1 VFNSAEKPLKLKKIS
16 KTIKNEQDFFI
27 ISFNPFVAFGNIMF
41 HPLDK
46 DILVGG
52 FVKQFIMGQR
62 WISESEP
69 ELGLGVIVE
78 VEGKTVTCFFP
89 AAKVDR
95 RYGLQTAPLR
105 RIRFMIGDEVKG
117 QGGETFLVEE
127 ALESHGIITYKGEG
141 KILPESQLAD
151 TLSFSKPEER
161 LFAGNIDSNELF
173 RLRYDVLLNQ
183 RKLFISPIRGFTG
196 PRLSLIPHQMY
207 VASEVA
213 KRTRPRVLLAD
224 EVGLGKTIEAGL
236 ILHHLILTGKVE
248 RCLILVPDSLVYQW
262 FVEMLRK
269 FQLTFTTI
277 NHDSGL
283 ERGERPFDDGQ
294 LFIASLKYMM
304 KEDWLLEQAIDS
316 KWDLLVVDEAHQLRW
331 APDNSSMEYDFV
343 TALSK
348 DTPGVLL
355 LSGTPEI
362 LGLGGHYARLHL
374 LDSNRFHDFNKF
386 VEETMAYKPVS
397 ELANKLIDGNKLSAT
412 DKSSLKNMLGVS
424 IDDSDRQKA
433 LQMLVD
439 RHGTGRIYF
448 RNTRKTMATYSEFFP
463 KRVLHQHPLELG
475 KSKNPDR
482 KILELKAAWLGKFLE
497 DHKPEK
503 TLLIC
508 HDKDV
513 VLELEK
519 VLKDK
524 TTAKIAFF
532 HSGMN
537 LMNRDRQ
544 AAYFADPEGADILLS
559 TEIGSEGRNFEFAQH
574 LILFDLP
581 KLPDLLEQ
589 RIGRLDRIGQK
600 NDINIHVP
608 YIERSTDE
616 LLMRWYH
623 QGFNAFESSPRGATE
638 LYATVRPE
646 LLKLLALV
654 EEGDFPEEEFQ
665 TFLQKT
671 GSLHNEIEKKLEEG
685 QDKLVEINSF
695 NHDKAM
701 SFMQELKASDDSAD
715 LREFMLSLFN
725 QLGVETE
732 DMNDP
737 DTFFIR
743 PGDNMYLP
751 HFPGLANEGMTVTF
765 KRENALKRE
774 DMTFLSWDH
783 PMVLGIM
790 DFISS
795 KEMGN
800 VTIASWKNPSKESF
814 LFEGYYLLNCIA
826 DKKLQIQ
833 KWFPP
838 TPLRVLLNA
847 QMQDMT
853 AKLPKKFIDEGTQS
867 LDSEKR
873 AQLKEL
879 PKDFIKECIK
889 KGKELSIQ
897 RAKQYKDKFKDEML
911 KNMNAEI
918 ERLEALRK
926 VNPTVSE
933 TEVLMLKFNRDNLVK
948 AMDKA
953 ELSLDSLRLIIN

>member
-1 VFNSAEKPLKLKKIS
+1 
-16 KTIKNEQDFFI
+16 
-27 ISFNPFVAFGNIMF
+27 M
-41 HPLDK
+41 
-46 DILVGG
+46 
-52 FVKQFIMGQR
+52 KQFIIGQR

-69 ELGLGVIVE
+69 ELGLGVIIE

-95 RYGLQTAPLR
+95 RYGLATAPLR
-105 RIRFMIGDEVKG
+105 RIRFIVGDEVKAQDG
-117 QGGETFLVEE
+117 STFLVE
-127 ALESHGIITYKGEG
+127 ALTETAGLVTYSGQG
-141 KILPESQLAD
+141 KTLPETKLAD

-161 LFAGNIDSNELF
+161 LFAGNIDSNNLF
-173 RLRYDVLLNQ
+173 KLRYDVLLNS
-183 RKLFISPIRGFTG
+183 RKLFISPIRGFVG
-196 PRLSLIPHQMY
+196 PKLSVIPHQMY
-207 VASEVA
+207 VAHEVA
-213 KRTRPRVLLAD
+213 KRARPRVLLAD

-236 ILHHLILTGKVE
+236 ILHNLILTGRVE
-248 RCLILVPDSLVYQW
+248 RALILVPDSLVYQW

-277 NHDSGL
+277 NHDSKL
-283 ERGERPFDDGQ
+283 ERGDRPFEDGQ
-294 LFIASLKYMM
+294 LFVASLKYLMR
-304 KEDWLLEQAIDS
+304 EDWLMEQAMES

-331 APDNSSMEYDFV
+331 TPENSSMEYDFV
-343 TALSK
+343 AALSK
-348 DTPGVLL
+348 HTPGVLL

-374 LDSNRFHDFNKF
+374 LDPNRFHDFNQF
-386 VEETMAYKPVS
+386 VEETMGYRPIS
-397 ELANKLIDGNKLSAT
+397 ELANKLISGKALTADEKKTLKNKLGI
-412 DKSSLKNMLGVS
+412 DMEGVER
-424 IDDSDRQKA
+424 DAA

-439 RHGTGRIYF
+439 RHGTGRVYF
-448 RNTRKTMATYSEFFP
+448 RNTRKTMALFQEFFP
-463 KRVLHQHPLELG
+463 KRLFQKYPLKLG
-475 KSKNPDR
+475 KTKNPE
-482 KILELKAAWLGKFLE
+482 KKLLEMKSQWLATFVAQ
-497 DHKPEK
+497 HKGAK

-508 HDKDV
+508 HEKETV
-513 VLELEK
+513 VELEK
-519 VLKDK
+519 ALKELS
-524 TTAKIAFF
+524 TAKVAFF

-559 TEIGSEGRNFEFAQH
+559 TEIGSEGRNFEFAKH
-574 LILFDLP
+574 LVLFDLP

-600 NDINIHVP
+600 NDIHIHVP
-608 YIERSTDE
+608 YLEGSEEE

-623 QGFNAFESSPRGATE
+623 EGFNAFESSPRGGTE

-646 LLKLLALV
+646 LLALLERAQNGDDV
-654 EEGDFPEEEFQ
+654 EEDFKA
-665 TFLQKT
+665 FLAKT
-671 GSLHNEIEKKLEEG
+671 QELHQGIETKLEEG

-695 NHDKAM
+695 HHERAM
-701 SFMQELKASDDSAD
+701 TFVKEIKTVDESPELRDFMV
-715 LREFMLSLFN
+715 N
-725 QLGVETE
+725 IWTQLGVDVE

-751 HFPGLANEGMTVTF
+751 HFPGLENEGMTVTF
-765 KRENALKRE
+765 RRSNALTRE
-774 DMTFLSWDH
+774 DITFLSWDH

-800 VTIASWKNPSKESF
+800 ATIATWKSPSKENF
-814 LFEGYYLLNCIA
+814 LFEGFYLLSCVA
-826 DKKLQIQ
+826 EKKLQIQ

-838 TPLRVLLNA
+838 TPLRVLLNG
-847 QMQDMT
+847 QLQDLT
-853 AKLPKKFIDEGTQS
+853 QKLPKKFVDESTEGLSQ
-867 LDSEKR
+867 EKR
-873 AQLKEL
+873 AQLGDL
-879 PKDFIKECIK
+879 PKDFIKESIK
-889 KGKELSIQ
+889 RGKELCVA
-897 RAKQYKDKFKDEML
+897 RAKQYKDKFKEDML
-911 KNMNAEI
+911 KSFNAEI

-933 TEVLMLKFNRDNLVK
+933 TEILLLRFNRDSIAK

>member
-1 VFNSAEKPLKLKKIS
+1 
-16 KTIKNEQDFFI
+16 
-27 ISFNPFVAFGNIMF
+27 M
-41 HPLDK
+41 
-46 DILVGG
+46 
-52 FVKQFIMGQR
+52 KQFIIGQR

-78 VEGKTVTCFFP
+78 VEAKTVTCFFP

-95 RYGLQTAPLR
+95 RYGTQTAPLR
-105 RIRFMIGDEVKG
+105 RIKFVAGDEIKAQDG
-117 QGGETFLVEE
+117 TSFILENTTE
-127 ALESHGIITYKGEG
+127 AAGIVTYHGEG
-141 KILPESQLAD
+141 KILPESLLAD

-173 RLRYDVLLNQ
+173 KLRYDVLLNQ

-196 PRLSLIPHQMY
+196 PRLNVIPHQMY
-207 VASEVA
+207 VANEVT

-236 ILHHLILTGKVE
+236 ILHHLILTGRVE

-262 FVEMLRK
+262 FVEMLKK
-269 FQLTFTTI
+269 FQMTFTTI
-277 NHDSGL
+277 NHDSKL
-283 ERGERPFDDGQ
+283 ERGDRPFEDGQ
-294 LFIASLKYMM
+294 LFVASLKYLM
-304 KEDWLLEQAIDS
+304 KEDWLLEQAMDS

-331 APDNSSMEYDFV
+331 SPDNSSMEYDFV
-343 TALSK
+343 AALAKSS
-348 DTPGVLL
+348 PGVLL

-362 LGLGGHYARLHL
+362 LGLAGHYARLHL
-374 LDSNRFHDFNKF
+374 LDPNRFHDFNQF
-386 VEETMAYKPVS
+386 VEETTGYKPITD
-397 ELANKLIDGNKLSAT
+397 LANKLIKGQTLLAEDKKL
-412 DKSSLKNMLGVS
+412 LKAKLGVE
-424 IDDSDRQKA
+424 IEGLDKDKA

-439 RHGTGRIYF
+439 RHGTGRVYF
-448 RNTRKTMATYSEFFP
+448 RNTRKTMASYQEFFP
-463 KRVLHQHPLELG
+463 KRVLNSYPIKLG
-475 KSKNPDR
+475 KTKNPE
-482 KILELKAAWLGKFLE
+482 KKLFELKSQWLAEFVE
-497 DHKPEK
+497 NHKSDK

-508 HDKDV
+508 HDKEV
-513 VLELEK
+513 VVDLEK

-544 AAYFADPEGADILLS
+544 AAYFADPEGAHILLS
-559 TEIGSEGRNFEFAQH
+559 TEIGSEGRNFEFARH

-600 NDINIHVP
+600 NDIQIHVP
-608 YIERSTDE
+608 FVENSSEE

-623 QGFNAFESSPRGATE
+623 EGFDAFESSPRGGTE

-646 LLKLLALV
+646 LIELLQETEESGLPADKFKKFLKTTQ
-654 EEGDFPEEEFQ
+654 G
-665 TFLQKT
+665 
-671 GSLHNEIEKKLEEG
+671 LHQEIEKKLEEG
-685 QDKLVEINSF
+685 QDQLVEINSF
-695 NHDKAM
+695 HHGRAM
-701 SFMQELKASDDSAD
+701 EFVKELKTVDDSND
-715 LREFMLSLFN
+715 LRDFMINLFN
-725 QLGVETE
+725 QLGVDVE

-737 DTFFIR
+737 YTFFIR

-751 HFPGLANEGMTVTF
+751 HFPGLESEGMQITF
-765 KRENALKRE
+765 KRANALLK
-774 DMTFLSWDH
+774 DDTTFLTWDH
-783 PMVLGIM
+783 PMVIGIM

-800 VTIASWKNPSKESF
+800 STMASWRTASKEPF
-814 LFEGYYLLNCIA
+814 LFEGYFLLNCIA

-853 AKLPKKFIDEGTQS
+853 QKLPKKFLDENVES
-867 LDSEKR
+867 LDMEKR
-873 AQLKEL
+873 AQLKDL

-889 KGKELSIQ
+889 KGKELCIA
-897 RAKQYKDKFKDEML
+897 RAKQYKDKFKEDMV
-911 KNMNAEI
+911 KHMNAEI
-918 ERLEALRK
+918 ERLDALRK

-933 TEVLMLKFNRDNLVK
+933 TEILLLKYNRENMIK
-948 AMDKA
+948 AMDRA
-953 ELSLDSLRLIIN
+953 ELSLDSLRIVIS

>member
-1 VFNSAEKPLKLKKIS
+1 
-16 KTIKNEQDFFI
+16 
-27 ISFNPFVAFGNIMF
+27 
-41 HPLDK
+41 
-46 DILVGG
+46 
-52 FVKQFIMGQR
+52 MGQR

-95 RYGLQTAPLR
+95 RYGSNTAPLR
-105 RIRFMIGDEVKG
+105 RIRFVEGDEVKAQSG
-117 QGGETFLVEE
+117 DSFIVESVEE
-127 ALESHGIITYKGEG
+127 SNGIVTYKGAG
-141 KILPESQLAD
+141 KTLSESQLAD

-161 LFAGNIDSNELF
+161 LFAGNIDSNEFF

-183 RKLFISPIRGFTG
+183 RKLFISPIRGFSG
-196 PRLSLIPHQMY
+196 PRLSVIPHQMF

-213 KRTRPRVLLAD
+213 KRSRPRVLLAD

-236 ILHHLILTGKVE
+236 ILHHLILTGRVE

-277 NHDSGL
+277 NHDSKL
-283 ERGERPFDDGQ
+283 EMGDKPFEDGQ
-294 LFIASLKYMM
+294 LFVASLKYIM
-304 KEDWLLEQAIDS
+304 KEDWLMDEILES
-316 KWDLLVVDEAHQLRW
+316 NWDLLVVDEAHQLRW
-331 APDNSSMEYDFV
+331 SPDNSSVEYDFV
-343 TALSK
+343 AALAK
-348 DTPGVLL
+348 DTPGMLL

-362 LGLGGHYARLHL
+362 LGLAGHYARLHL
-374 LDSNRFHDFNKF
+374 LDPNRFHDFNQF
-386 VEETMAYKPVS
+386 VEETMGYKPITD
-397 ELANKLIDGNKLSAT
+397 LANKLISGKALTAA
-412 DKSSLKNMLGVS
+412 DKKNLKEKIGVEAEGL
-424 IDDSDRQKA
+424 DKEKA

-448 RNTRKTMATYSEFFP
+448 RNTRRSIAGHSEFFP
-463 KRVLHQHPLELG
+463 KRVFHKYPLKLG
-475 KSKNPDR
+475 KTKNPEKKLFEMKSLWLAGFVEEHKSD
-482 KILELKAAWLGKFLE
+482 KI
-497 DHKPEK
+497 
-503 TLLIC
+503 LLIC
-508 HDKDV
+508 HDKDMV
-513 VLELEK
+513 VELEK
-519 VLKDK
+519 VLRDK
-524 TTAKIAFF
+524 STAKVAFF

-559 TEIGSEGRNFEFAQH
+559 TEIGSEGRNFEFAKH

-600 NDINIHVP
+600 NEIQIHVP
-608 YIERSTDE
+608 FVENSADE

-623 QGFNAFESSPRGATE
+623 EGFNAFESSPRGATE

-646 LLKLLALV
+646 LMELLQEI
-654 EEGDFPEEEFQ
+654 EEGEYPEEKFKK
-665 TFLQKT
+665 FLKHT
-671 GSLHNEIEKKLEEG
+671 KDVHEEIETKLEEG
-685 QDKLVEINSF
+685 QDQLVEMNSF
-695 NHDKAM
+695 HHQKAM
-701 SFMQELKASDDSAD
+701 DFVKELHAVDESDE
-715 LREFMLSLFN
+715 LRDFMLNLFN
-725 QLGVETE
+725 QLGVDTE

-737 DTFFIR
+737 YTFFIKA
-743 PGDNMYLP
+743 GDNMYLP
-751 HFPGLANEGMTVTF
+751 HFPGLDSEGMTITF

-783 PMVLGIM
+783 PMVVGIM

-800 VTIASWKNPSKESF
+800 VTIASWKTPSKESF
-814 LFEGYYLLNCIA
+814 LFEGYFLLSSIA
-826 DKKLQIQ
+826 DKKLQLQ
-833 KWFPP
+833 KFFPP
-838 TPLRVLLNA
+838 TPLRVLMNA
-847 QMQDMT
+847 QFQDLT
-853 AKLPKKFIDEGTQS
+853 QKLPKKFIDEGTQS
-867 LDSEKR
+867 LDQEKR
-873 AQLKEL
+873 AGLKEL

-889 KGKELSIQ
+889 KGKELCVA
-897 RAKQYKDKFKDEML
+897 RAKQYKEKFKEDML
-911 KNMNAEI
+911 KSMNAEI

-933 TEVLMLKFNRDNLVK
+933 TEILLLKFNRDNMLK

-953 ELSLDSLRLIIN
+953 ELSLDSIRLVIN

>member
-1 VFNSAEKPLKLKKIS
+1 
-16 KTIKNEQDFFI
+16 
-27 ISFNPFVAFGNIMF
+27 M
-41 HPLDK
+41 
-46 DILVGG
+46 
-52 FVKQFIMGQR
+52 KQFIIGQR

-78 VEGKTVTCFFP
+78 VEAKTVTCFFP

-105 RIRFMIGDEVKG
+105 RIKFVEGDEIKAQDGTSLVVESTSESQGIVTYQG
-117 QGGETFLVEE
+117 QGKTI
-127 ALESHGIITYKGEG
+127 S
-141 KILPESQLAD
+141 ESQLAD

-173 RLRYDVLLNQ
+173 KLRYDVLLNQ

-196 PRLSLIPHQMY
+196 PRLNLIPHQMY
-207 VASEVA
+207 VASEVT

-236 ILHHLILTGKVE
+236 ILHHLILTGRVE

-262 FVEMLRK
+262 FVEMLKK
-269 FQLTFTTI
+269 FQLSFTTI
-277 NHDSGL
+277 NHDSKL
-283 ERGERPFDDGQ
+283 ERGDRPFEDGQ
-294 LFIASLKYMM
+294 LFVASLKYLM
-304 KEDWLLEQAIDS
+304 KEDWLLEQAVDS

-343 TALSK
+343 AAIAAG
-348 DTPGVLL
+348 TPGVLL

-362 LGLGGHYARLHL
+362 LGLAGHYARLHL
-374 LDSNRFHDFNKF
+374 LDPNRFHDFNQF
-386 VEETMAYKPVS
+386 VEETMGYKPITD
-397 ELANKLIDGNKLSAT
+397 LARKLIKGEKLDAS
-412 DKSSLKNMLGVS
+412 DKKLLKEKVGV
-424 IDDSDRQKA
+424 DVEDKDKA

-439 RHGTGRIYF
+439 RHGTGRVYF
-448 RNTRKTMATYSEFFP
+448 RNTRKTMASFQEFFP
-463 KRVLHQHPLELG
+463 KRILNSYPIKLG
-475 KSKNPDR
+475 KTKNPE
-482 KILELKAAWLGKFLE
+482 KKLFELKSLWLAEFVEKHRG
-497 DHKPEK
+497 DK

-508 HDKDV
+508 HDKEV
-513 VLELEK
+513 VVDLEK

-524 TTAKIAFF
+524 TTAKVAFF

-544 AAYFADPEGADILLS
+544 AAYFADPEGAQILLS
-559 TEIGSEGRNFEFAQH
+559 TEIGSEGRNFEFARH

-600 NDINIHVP
+600 NDIQIHVP
-608 YIERSTDE
+608 FVEGSSDE

-623 QGFNAFESSPRGATE
+623 EGFNAFESSPRGGTE

-646 LLKLLALV
+646 LVELLQET
-654 EEGDFPEEEFQ
+654 EEGKFPAEKFSA
-665 TFLQKT
+665 FLKKT
-671 GSLHNEIEKKLEEG
+671 QDLHHDIEKKLEEG
-685 QDKLVEINSF
+685 QDQLVEINSF
-695 NHDKAM
+695 HHGKAM
-701 SFMQELKASDDSAD
+701 EFVKELKSADDSND
-715 LREFMLSLFN
+715 LRDFMINLFN
-725 QLGVETE
+725 QLGVDVE

-737 DTFFIR
+737 HTFFIR
-743 PGDNMYLP
+743 AGDNMYLP
-751 HFPGLANEGMTVTF
+751 HFPGLDNEGMTITF
-765 KRENALKRE
+765 KRENALRHE

-783 PMVLGIM
+783 PMVTGIM

-800 VTIASWKNPSKESF
+800 STMASWKTPSKDPF
-814 LFEGYYLLNCIA
+814 IFEGYFLLNCVA
-826 DKKLQIQ
+826 ERKLQIQ

-838 TPLRVLLNA
+838 TPLRVALNA
-847 QMQDMT
+847 QMQDVT
-853 AKLPKKFIDEGTQS
+853 QKLPKKFIDDSVES
-867 LDSEKR
+867 LGQEKR
-873 AQLKEL
+873 AGLKEM

-889 KGKELSIQ
+889 KGKELSIP
-897 RAKQYKDKFKDEML
+897 RAKQYKEKFKEDML
-911 KNMNAEI
+911 KFMNSEI

-933 TEVLMLKFNRDNLVK
+933 TEILMLKFNRDNMVK

-953 ELSLDSLRLIIN
+953 ELSLDSLRIIIN

>member
-1 VFNSAEKPLKLKKIS
+1 
-16 KTIKNEQDFFI
+16 
-27 ISFNPFVAFGNIMF
+27 M
-41 HPLDK
+41 
-46 DILVGG
+46 
-52 FVKQFIMGQR
+52 KQFIMGQR

-78 VEGKTVTCFFP
+78 VEAKTVTCFFP

-95 RYGLQTAPLR
+95 RYGAQTAPLR
-105 RIRFMIGDEVKG
+105 RIRFVEGDEVKSQDG
-117 QGGETFLVEE
+117 SSFIVESTKE
-127 ALESHGIITYKGEG
+127 DKGIVTYFGEG
-141 KILPESQLAD
+141 KSLSESQLAD

-161 LFAGNIDSNELF
+161 LFAGNIDSNEMF
-173 RLRYDVLLNQ
+173 KLRYDVLLNQ
-183 RKLFISPIRGFTG
+183 RKLYISPIRGFTG
-196 PRLSLIPHQMY
+196 PKLSIIPHQMY
-207 VASEVA
+207 VANEVT
-213 KRTRPRVLLAD
+213 KRSRPRVLLAD

-236 ILHHLILTGKVE
+236 ILHHLILTGRVE

-277 NHDSGL
+277 NHDSKL
-283 ERGERPFDDGQ
+283 ERGDKPFEDGQ
-294 LFIASLKYMM
+294 LFVASLKYLM
-304 KEDWLLEQAIDS
+304 KEDWLIDEVMES

-331 APDNSSMEYDFV
+331 APDNASIEYDFV
-343 TALSK
+343 AALAK

-362 LGLGGHYARLHL
+362 LGLAGHYARLHL
-374 LDSNRFHDFNKF
+374 LDPNRFHDFNQF
-386 VEETMAYKPVS
+386 VEETTGYKPITD
-397 ELANKLIDGNKLSAT
+397 LANKLIKGQSLNAEDKKLLKT
-412 DKSSLKNMLGVS
+412 KVGVDVEDK
-424 IDDSDRQKA
+424 DKA

-439 RHGTGRIYF
+439 RHGTGRVYF

-463 KRVLHQHPLELG
+463 KRVFHSYPVKLG
-475 KSKNPDR
+475 KGKNAEKKLFEQKASWLAGFVEQHKAD
-482 KILELKAAWLGKFLE
+482 KI
-497 DHKPEK
+497 
-503 TLLIC
+503 LLIC

-513 VLELEK
+513 VVDLEK
-519 VLKDK
+519 QLKDK

-544 AAYFADPEGADILLS
+544 AAYFADPDGANILLS
-559 TEIGSEGRNFEFAQH
+559 TEIGSEGRNFEFAKH
-574 LILFDLP
+574 LVLFDLP

-600 NDINIHVP
+600 NDIQIHVP
-608 YIERSTDE
+608 YVESSSDE

-623 QGFNAFESSPRGATE
+623 EGFNAFESSPRGGTE

-646 LLKLLALV
+646 LIELTQKA
-654 EEGDFPEEEFQ
+654 EEGEFPEKELKAFIK
-665 TFLQKT
+665 KT
-671 GSLHNEIEKKLEEG
+671 RELHEGIEKKLEEG
-685 QDKLVEINSF
+685 QDQLVEINSF
-695 NHDKAM
+695 NHTKAM
-701 SFMQELKASDDSAD
+701 EFVKELKAVDESTE
-715 LREFMLSLFN
+715 LRDFMLNLWN
-725 QLGVETE
+725 QLGVDAE

-737 DTFFIR
+737 FTFFIR

-751 HFPGLANEGMTVTF
+751 HFPGLEGEGMTVTF

-783 PMVLGIM
+783 PMVIGIM

-800 VTIASWKNPSKESF
+800 VTMANWKSPNKELF
-814 LFEGYYLLNCIA
+814 LFEGYFVLSAVA
-826 DKKLQIQ
+826 DKKLQLQ

-838 TPLRVLLNA
+838 TPLRVLLNS

-853 AKLPKKFIDEGTQS
+853 QKLPKKFLDENVES
-867 LDSEKR
+867 LDQEKR
-873 AQLKEL
+873 AQMKEL

-889 KGKELSIQ
+889 KGKELCIP
-897 RAKQYKDKFKDEML
+897 RAKQYKEKFKEDML
-911 KNMNAEI
+911 KFMNSEI

-933 TEVLMLKFNRDNLVK
+933 TEILLLRFNRDNMAK

-953 ELSLDSLRLIIN
+953 ELSMDSIRIVIN